1 MNCCDKY
8 GHDCN
13 QGRACP
19 LPMAVDYLGDEP
31 YTLGQVLVMFIAA
44 ILVIAL
50 IVALLLSP
58 ILWGMW

>member
-1 MNCCDKY
+1 
-8 GHDCN
+8 
-13 QGRACP
+13 
-19 LPMAVDYLGDEP
+19 MAVDYLGDEP